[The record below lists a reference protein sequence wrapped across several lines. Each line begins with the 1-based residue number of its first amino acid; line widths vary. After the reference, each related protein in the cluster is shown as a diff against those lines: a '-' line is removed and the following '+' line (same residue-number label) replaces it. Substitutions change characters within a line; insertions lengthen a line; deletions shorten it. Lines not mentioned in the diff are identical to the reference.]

1 MLFRSVSAHTC
12 GVHHERKLILAL
24 ACFQVILV
32 SNLFKLVRS
41 CDLAALHAPA
51 VLPGIARI
59 IESAAFPEIRAFALE
74 SQTAVQTAIEG
85 AAVPAI
91 DHLTEALVDEKA
103 AFKELVSMI
112 QKETGEKPDDFFQVA
127 LASVAYSISQMVRK
141 RAFDE
146 AQWKGTYVG
155 PYLQSFIGKPLADS
169 ISIELRKRWMEI
181 ERVRSLPHYVL

>member
-1 MLFRSVSAHTC
+1 
-12 GVHHERKLILAL
+12 
-24 ACFQVILV
+24 
-32 SNLFKLVRS
+32 
-41 CDLAALHAPA
+41 
-51 VLPGIARI
+51 
-59 IESAAFPEIRAFALE
+59 
-74 SQTAVQTAIEG
+74 
-85 AAVPAI
+85 
-91 DHLTEALVDEKA
+91 
-103 AFKELVSMI
+103 MI